1 MPDPDLEIRGRGGGG
16 CRSSRPLER
25 GGGSLQKKFFRSLGP
40 QLGLKIRG
48 GPDPPALLLDPPL
61 TRQENRTHQREYEWG
76 EQITHDK
83 WSLNHLKTEKALK
96 I

>member
-1 MPDPDLEIRGRGGGG
+1 MPDPDLEIRGGGGG
-16 CRSSRPLER
+16 RRSSRPLER
-25 GGGSLQKKFFRSLGP
+25 GGGSLQKHCFRSLEP

-48 GPDPPALLLDPPL
+48 GPDPRAFLLDPPL
-61 TRQENRTHQREYEWG
+61 NRQENRTHQREYEWG

-83 WSLNHLKTEKALK
+83 WSLNNMKTEKALK